1 MRSRFAIFGHPIHPM
16 LVSIPIGLFVWAF
29 VCDIVYIARDHET
42 MWYDIAFWSGIAAWV
57 TALVAALPGFGDYFT
72 MARHSSAAAM
82 ATAHM
87 TLNLVIVALY
97 VVATVLMLDRNAVSG
112 GQLGAVFILHLV
124 GSALLLLSGWLGG
137 EMVFRHHLAMVP
149 DDDALEREERVRHD
163 VPASGTARHAGQ
175 NR

>member
-16 LVSIPIGLFVWAF
+16 LVAIPIGLFLWTF
-29 VCDIVYIARDHET
+29 VADIVYIARDHEA

-57 TALVAALPGFGDYFT
+57 TALIAALPGFGDYLT
-72 MARHSSAAAM
+72 MARHTGAAAI

-87 TLNLVIVALY
+87 TLNLV
-97 VVATVLMLDRNAVSG
+97 VVAVYIIATILMLNRNAIDG

-137 EMVFRHHLAMVP
+137 EMVFRHHLAMIP
-149 DDDALEREERVRHD
+149 DDGLEQEEETRHAL
-163 VPASGTARHAGQ
+163 PGTARARHADQ